1 MSIIFDEIAHT
12 YTEDRTGEQLPSV
25 NQIINAVYGS
35 GVEFVRKDILE
46 QAAKHGTKV
55 HKDIEMWM
63 NSKDYYDP
71 DYIETVHLIEWLETM
86 RIDVK
91 NPITEKIVS
100 VAGLFAGT
108 ADLILNGH
116 LYDYKTSK
124 NKPTR
129 KMLAHWQKQ
138 LSFYYFALKIM
149 EQEPKSMG
157 VIHLTKNKC
166 TYYPLEYLGDKFVN
180 DTYKAFIDGRRLE
193 EPRETSLQTVDKRA
207 VQKLQRTLEKIAT
220 LEKEIAPIREQIKKE
235 MEKRGITAL
244 EIGKISVTYIGP
256 GKRKKFDTERFKAEN
271 GPLYDK
277 YITETDVNSSIRIK
291 VNEKKEKE

>member
-1 MSIIFDEIAHT
+1 MSIIFDKIAHT
-12 YTEDRTGEQLPSV
+12 YTDDRTGEQLPSV
-25 NQIINAVYGS
+25 NQIINSVYGS

-46 QAAKHGTKV
+46 QAAKHGTEV

-63 NSKDYYDP
+63 NAKDYYDP
-71 DYIETVHLIEWLETM
+71 DYIETIHLIEWLETM
-86 RIDVK
+86 RIDVE

-166 TYYPLEYLGDKFVN
+166 TYYPLQYLGDKFVN
-180 DTYKAFIDGRRLE
+180 DTYKAFIDGRKLE

-220 LEKEIAPIREQIKKE
+220 LEKEIAPIREQIKQE

-244 EIGKISVTYIGP
+244 EIGKISVTYVGP

-271 GPLYDK
+271 GPMYER
-277 YITETDVNSSIRIK
+277 YITETDVSSSIRIK
-291 VNEKKEKE
+291 VNGEKGK

>member
-35 GVEFVRKDILE
+35 GVEFVKKDILE

-63 NSKDYYDP
+63 NAKDYYDP

-129 KMLAHWQKQ
+129 KMLDHWQKQ

-193 EPRETSLQTVDKRA
+193 EHRENSLQTVDKRA

-220 LEKEIAPIREQIKKE
+220 LEKEIAPIREQIKQE

-244 EIGKISVTYIGP
+244 KIGRVNITYVGP
-256 GKRKKFDTERFKAEN
+256 TKAQRFDVKRFKAEN
-271 GPLYDK
+271 ETIYNK
-277 YITETDVNSSIRIK
+277 YINETDVKSSIRIRLEENK
-291 VNEKKEKE
+291 

>member
-1 MSIIFDEIAHT
+1 MSIIFDKIAHT

-46 QAAKHGTKV
+46 QAAKHGTEV

-71 DYIETVHLIEWLETM
+71 DYIETIHLIEWLETM

-180 DTYKAFIDGRRLE
+180 DTYKAFVDGRRLE
-193 EPRETSLQTVDKRA
+193 EHRETSLKTVEKRS
-207 VQKLQRTLEKIAT
+207 VLKLQRTLEKIARM
-220 LEKEIAPIREQIKKE
+220 EKEIAPIREQIKQE

-244 EIGKISVTYIGP
+244 KIGKVNITYVGP
-256 GKRKKFDTERFKAEN
+256 TKAQRFDVKRFKAEN
-271 GPLYDK
+271 ETIYNK
-277 YITETDVNSSIRIK
+277 YINETDVKSSIRIRLEENK
-291 VNEKKEKE
+291 